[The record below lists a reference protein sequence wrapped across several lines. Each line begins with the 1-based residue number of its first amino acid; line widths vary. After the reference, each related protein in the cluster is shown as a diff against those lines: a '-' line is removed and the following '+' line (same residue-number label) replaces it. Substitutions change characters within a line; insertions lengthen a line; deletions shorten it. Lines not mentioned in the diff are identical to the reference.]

1 MVFSPQRSVNFPF
14 HMQQGNMGNNFRP
27 FQQLQPRNFQNAP
40 FQAGP
45 FSRGNFSGM
54 QQAATKGGK
63 LKNLLSLLQPQSGA
77 STGAG
82 GGVSKGIGGL
92 SGALDNMQQVIN
104 VVQNAAP
111 IVKEY
116 GPMVKNLPAMFR
128 MMKAFKSLDD
138 TEDDTDE
145 EEKEETEENKKDESE
160 LPKSDQTELESEK
173 ANEPSII
180 EDEQQKGKS
189 VPKLFI

>member
-1 MVFSPQRSVNFPF
+1 MVFSPQRSNFPI
-14 HMQQGNMGNNFRP
+14 HMRQGMGNNFRP
-27 FQQLQPRNFQNAP
+27 FQQFQPRNFPNAP

-45 FSRGNFSGM
+45 FSRGNFPGM
-54 QQAATKGGK
+54 QQAATQGSK
-63 LKNLLSLLQPQSGA
+63 LRNLLSFLQPQSGA

-82 GGVSKGIGGL
+82 EAVSKGVGGL
-92 SGALDNMQQVIN
+92 SGVLDNMQQVIN
-104 VVQNAAP
+104 VVQNATP

-128 MMKAFKSLDD
+128 MMKAFNSLDD
-138 TEDDTDE
+138 EDDED
-145 EEKEETEENKKDESE
+145 KEENKKDESE
-160 LPKSDQTELESEK
+160 LSESERTESEQTESESEE
-173 ANEPSII
+173 ANELSIT